1 MRPWSDIAKI
11 VESMPEQCMNPER
24 ALAVKAAFHD
34 GPGLI
39 AQVVVVTPQ
48 IHLERGGQELHAAVV
63 PLQFMLV
70 MN

>member
-1 MRPWSDIAKI
+1 MVAIHDN
-11 VESMPEQCMNPER
+11 MPEQCMNPER
-24 ALAVKAAFHD
+24 ALVARVSFHD

-48 IHLERGGQELHAAVV
+48 IHLERSGKELHAAVI